1 MVRVW
6 RTGVPDEV
14 VPLWT
19 TTSEL
24 AGALGDRLDRLNAEG
39 SSGELRF
46 SREFRTKLYVVDSGW
61 ISVTEL
67 DDDFHSMR
75 VALKFDEGGV
85 ITEVG
90 GRMLRHP
97 YDTCPRAIE
106 SLRNLIGA
114 NVAMPG
120 AHNQIKDRVPRTEG
134 CLHVADM
141 ITIAFRAF
149 RISKGH
155 DMPEGWKGD
164 QARRTILNLM
174 PNVRD
179 TCVSFAVENAS
190 HEARS

>member
-1 MVRVW
+1 MGPGW
-6 RTGVPDEV
+6 RISVSVEPR
-14 VPLWT
+14 WT
-19 TTSEL
+19 TPSSL
-24 AGALGDRLDRLNAEG
+24 ADALGDDYDRLLEEG
-39 SSGELRF
+39 EGGELRF
-46 SREFRTKLYVVDSGW
+46 SREFRTRLHVVGDEW

-75 VALKFDEGGV
+75 VALRFDASGV
-85 ITEVG
+85 ITDAG

-97 YDTCPRAIE
+97 YETCPRAIE

-114 NVAMPG
+114 NVATPG

-141 ITIAFRAF
+141 VTVAFRAF

-155 DMPEGWKGD
+155 DMPDGWKGD
-164 QARRTILNLM
+164 EARRRIIELL

-179 TCVSFAVENAS
+179 TCVSFAVE
-190 HEARS
+190 H

>member
-1 MVRVW
+1 MSVEPR
-6 RTGVPDEV
+6 
-14 VPLWT
+14 WT
-19 TTSEL
+19 TPSRL
-24 AGALGDRLDRLNAEG
+24 ADVLGEDYDRLLEQGEA
-39 SSGELRF
+39 GELRF
-46 SREFRTKLYVVDSGW
+46 SREFRTRLHVVGDEW

-75 VALKFDEGGV
+75 VALRFDASGV
-85 ITEVG
+85 ITEAG

-97 YDTCPRAIE
+97 YETCPRAIE

-114 NVAMPG
+114 NVATPG

-141 ITIAFRAF
+141 VTVAFRAF

-155 DMPEGWKGD
+155 DMPEGWSGD
-164 QARRTILNLM
+164 SARRRIIELL

-179 TCVSFAVENAS
+179 TCVSFAID
-190 HEARS
+190 H

>member
-1 MVRVW
+1 
-6 RTGVPDEV
+6 
-14 VPLWT
+14 L
-19 TTSEL
+19 
-24 AGALGDRLDRLNAEG
+24 GAQADLLEAEG
-39 SSGELRF
+39 RAGELRF
-46 SREFRTKLYVVDSGW
+46 TREFRTQLFVVGDEW
-61 ISVTEL
+61 ISFTSL

-75 VALKFDEGGV
+75 VALRFDATGV

-97 YDTCPRAIE
+97 YETCPRAIE

-114 NVAMPG
+114 NVATPG

-141 ITIAFRAF
+141 VTIAFRAF

-164 QARRTILNLM
+164 EARRKILNLL

-179 TCVSFAVENAS
+179 TCVSFAIE
-190 HEARS
+190 HEHRSR

>member
-1 MVRVW
+1 
-6 RTGVPDEV
+6 
-14 VPLWT
+14 L
-19 TTSEL
+19 
-24 AGALGDRLDRLNAEG
+24 GAEYDRLLSVGE
-39 SSGELRF
+39 SGELRF
-46 SREFRTKLYVVDSGW
+46 SREFRTRLHVVGDEW

-75 VALKFDEGGV
+75 VALRFDASGV
-85 ITEVG
+85 ITEAG

-97 YDTCPRAIE
+97 YETCPRAIE
-106 SLRNLIGA
+106 SLSNLVGA
-114 NVAMPG
+114 NVATPG

-141 ITIAFRAF
+141 VTVAFRAF

-164 QARRTILNLM
+164 EARRRIIELL

-179 TCVSFAVENAS
+179 TCVSFAID
-190 HEARS
+190 H

>member
-1 MVRVW
+1 V
-6 RTGVPDEV
+6 
-14 VPLWT
+14 
-19 TTSEL
+19 
-24 AGALGDRLDRLNAEG
+24 EG
-39 SSGELRF
+39 RAGELKFTRGF
-46 SREFRTKLYVVDSGW
+46 NTQLFDVGDGW
-61 ISVTEL
+61 ISLTSL

-75 VALKFDEGGV
+75 VALRFDASGV

-97 YDTCPRAIE
+97 YETCPRAIE

-114 NVAMPG
+114 NVATPG

-141 ITIAFRAF
+141 VTIAFRAF

-155 DMPEGWKGD
+155 DMPEGWHGD
-164 QARRTILNLM
+164 EARKRIIELL

-179 TCVSFAVENAS
+179 TCVSFAIDHENS
-190 HEARS
+190 R

>member
-1 MVRVW
+1 VSVEPR
-6 RTGVPDEV
+6 
-14 VPLWT
+14 WT
-19 TTSEL
+19 TPSSL
-24 AGALGDRLDRLNAEG
+24 ADVLGENYDRLLAEG
-39 SSGELRF
+39 EAGELRF
-46 SREFRTKLYVVDSGW
+46 SREFRTRLHVVGDEW

-75 VALKFDEGGV
+75 VALRFDASGV
-85 ITEVG
+85 ITEAG

-97 YDTCPRAIE
+97 YETCPRAIE

-141 ITIAFRAF
+141 VTIAFRAF

-155 DMPEGWKGD
+155 DMPDGWKGD
-164 QARRTILNLM
+164 EARRRIIELL

-179 TCVSFAVENAS
+179 TCVSFAIE
-190 HEARS
+190 H

>member
-1 MVRVW
+1 MSVE
-6 RTGVPDEV
+6 PQ
-14 VPLWT
+14 WT
-19 TTSEL
+19 TPSSL
-24 AGALGDRLDRLNAEG
+24 ADALGADYDRLLAEG
-39 SSGELRF
+39 ESGELRF
-46 SREFRTKLYVVDSGW
+46 SREFRTRLHVVGDEW

-75 VALKFDEGGV
+75 VALRFDANGV
-85 ITEVG
+85 ITEAG

-97 YDTCPRAIE
+97 YETCPRAIE
-106 SLRNLIGA
+106 SLRNLVGA

-141 ITIAFRAF
+141 VMVAFRAF

-155 DMPEGWKGD
+155 DMPDGWKGD
-164 QARRTILNLM
+164 EARRRIIELL

-179 TCVSFAVENAS
+179 TCVSFAIE
-190 HEARS
+190 H